1 MRSTTLPLLGLAAT
15 LAISAIVAIGLG
27 PVPIPADVV
36 ARIVVGHLTGV
47 AVPPGPEDL
56 IVWQIRA
63 PRVVQGLAV
72 GAALAVAG
80 AVAQVIVRNPVADPS
95 IIGLSAGASVGAVTV
110 LTMTGTAVL
119 GLLTLPFAA
128 FVGATAAG
136 LVVFVLARGGGA
148 LPPARLIMTGI
159 AVGQLLGG
167 VTSFLLLSTRNTD
180 AQQQVLFWLLGSL
193 AGATWPLAGT
203 ALGVTL
209 PLLAVLVMRAGRLD
223 LLTLNDDA
231 TAALGVNA
239 SRSRGGFFVAVG
251 LLTGTAVAVSG
262 SIGFVGL
269 VVPNVV
275 RLLVGADHR
284 RVLPISALAG
294 AIVLVWADVA
304 ARLVLAPTELPIGI
318 LTAAIGVPVFVYAL
332 RRSATGAVGVR

>member
-1 MRSTTLPLLGLAAT
+1 MRSPFLLIVGLVAT
-15 LAISAIVAIGLG
+15 LVVSTVVAIGLG
-27 PVPIPADVV
+27 PVSIPADAV
-36 ARIVVGHLTGV
+36 ARIVVSHLTGM
-47 AVPPGPEDL
+47 AVDRGPLDF

-110 LTMTGTAVL
+110 LTGTGTTVF

-128 FVGATAAG
+128 FVGASAAG
-136 LVVFVLARGGGA
+136 LVVFVLARGAGT

-167 VTSFLLLSTRNTD
+167 VTSFLLLNTRNAD

-193 AGATWPLAGT
+193 AGATWPLALT
-203 ALGVTL
+203 ALGVAL
-209 PLLAVLVMRAGRLD
+209 PLLAVLVVRAGRLD
-223 LLTLNDDA
+223 LLTLGDDA
-231 TAALGVNA
+231 TAALGVSA
-239 SRSRGGFFVAVG
+239 SRARGGFYLAVG

-275 RLLVGADHR
+275 RLLIGADHR

-294 AIVLVWADVA
+294 AIMLVWSDVA
-304 ARLVLAPTELPIGI
+304 ARLILAPAELPIGI